1 MADVTYC
8 TKIDCPYTDCRKH
21 LTRLAEVED
30 MEQVWVSDCSHFC
43 VRNIEREI
51 EEKYGEVM
59 VNG

>member
-21 LTRLAEVED
+21 LTRLAGVED
-30 MEQVWVSDCSHFC
+30 IEQVWVSNCSRFC

-59 VNG
+59 ANG